1 MTQHRAWGLV
11 ALDLL
16 LPTPCA
22 ACGGL
27 RKSTQTTPG
36 TWTLCGACQQ
46 SLPTTLAR
54 LDPTPSLFRAGFWW
68 DEYDSP
74 TGAAL
79 RRGKYRP
86 DHSTL
91 RALSQ
96 ALGRA
101 ASRALP
107 AVDWVVPVPQ
117 TPQAWLKRGFSPAHV
132 LASGVG
138 ESLGCP
144 VRLALGRGW
153 GQAQAGRSASER
165 QQNVQG
171 AFSPR
176 VALQGQRVLLVDDTV
191 TSGATASACAQELL
205 NAGAA
210 HVVLL
215 AATRAA

>member
-11 ALDLL
+11 ALDLF

-27 RKSTQTTPG
+27 RTSTPNTPG

-46 SLPTTLAR
+46 SLPTTLAC
-54 LDPTPSLFRAGFWW
+54 LVPTPGLFRAGFWW

-96 ALGRA
+96 ALGSA
-101 ASRALP
+101 ARGRLP

-117 TPQAWLKRGFSPAHV
+117 TPQAWLKRGFSPAYV

-138 ESLGCP
+138 DSLGCP
-144 VRLALGRGW
+144 VRMALGRGW

-165 QQNVQG
+165 RQNVQG
-171 AFSPR
+171 AFSAR
-176 VALQGQRVLLVDDTV
+176 VTLQGQRVLLVDDTV